1 MSEINKLHRYHNE
14 REIEHRAFLLWAM
27 QAKLNRNVRAISRAV
42 GRSHTSIS
50 NYLLKHNWKERVTS
64 ITDESE
70 AQALYKN
77 LYMPEYGMS
86 EIAAVQKYI
95 ATPISTNGTMER
107 GIGESVQKAIDKTSK
122 KIDKVHE
129 KEVQRKHIMLLDAA
143 IGYIAQGLKDG
154 DMKRQIRDLPTLINL
169 RNQIAEIGTSSKNAN
184 TIIYESVRVKTAKET
199 GSDIVEAMYEDAK
212 ELTAILGSLKGQGA
226 SQSVHKNADQNS
238 ETVLELVPHGDNP

>member
-1 MSEINKLHRYHNE
+1 MSNISKLHRYSNE

-42 GRSHTSIS
+42 GRSHTSVS
-50 NYLLKHNWKERVTS
+50 NYLNKHNWGSRVTS
-64 ITDESE
+64 LTDEAE
-70 AQALYKN
+70 AQALYKS
-77 LYMPEYGMS
+77 LYMPEYGMT
-86 EIAAVQKYI
+86 EISAVQKYI
-95 ATPISTNGTMER
+95 ATPISTSGTLDR
-107 GIGESVQKAIDKTSK
+107 AIGESVQKAINKTSK

-169 RNQIAEIGTSSKNAN
+169 RNQISDIGTKTKNGN
-184 TIIYESVRVKTAKET
+184 TIVYESVRVKTAKDH

-226 SQSVHKNADQNS
+226 YDSVHKKDGQNS
-238 ETVLELVPHGDNP
+238 GEVLKLVPHDKK